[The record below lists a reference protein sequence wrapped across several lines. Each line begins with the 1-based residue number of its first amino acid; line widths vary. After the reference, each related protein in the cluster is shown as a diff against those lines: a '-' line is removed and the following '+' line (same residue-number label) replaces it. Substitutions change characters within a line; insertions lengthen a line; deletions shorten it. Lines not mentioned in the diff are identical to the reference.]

1 MRQTN
6 KQTKYLSSKVYPATW
21 EDFLSCP
28 TKQNAHKG
36 TVVTS
41 HEGCYA
47 QDNSCSARQV
57 ADFIQMEMGKRWS
70 SCSFASWTVSLGSGT
85 AVLTARYQ

>member
-1 MRQTN
+1 MFIF
-6 KQTKYLSSKVYPATW
+6 KVYPATW
-21 EDFLSCP
+21 KDLLSCP
-28 TKQNAHKG
+28 TKQNAHKA
-36 TVVTS
+36 TVVTTHVCS
-41 HEGCYA
+41 HILMYA